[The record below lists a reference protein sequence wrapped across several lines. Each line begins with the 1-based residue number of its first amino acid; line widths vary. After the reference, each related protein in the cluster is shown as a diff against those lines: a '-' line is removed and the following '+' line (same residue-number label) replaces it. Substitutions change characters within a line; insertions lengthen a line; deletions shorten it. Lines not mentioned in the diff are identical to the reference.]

1 MTDLR
6 DRIIELA
13 ERAMR
18 SMGGVPGPAGDGED
32 YPMIAELKAM
42 ARTKTRTIKGSTP
55 ESSQAGH

>member
-1 MTDLR
+1 MTNLR

-18 SMGGVPGPAGDGED
+18 SMDVALGLDGEAEN

-55 ESSQAGH
+55 GSSRAGP